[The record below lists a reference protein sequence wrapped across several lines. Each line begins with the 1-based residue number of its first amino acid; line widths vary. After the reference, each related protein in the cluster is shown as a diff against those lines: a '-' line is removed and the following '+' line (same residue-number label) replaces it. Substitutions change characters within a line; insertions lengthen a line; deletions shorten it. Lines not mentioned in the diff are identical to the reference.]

1 MRHAHLFNWQKARVC
16 LCLLCIGCALV
27 LIMQSLNGR
36 TDWTEEASAPG
47 PNAWIR
53 DAAGWDWLARGAGV
67 MTIVVLSIGLST
79 RRRWAA
85 IACPAT
91 ASASLAWAAY
101 VAWRYSQ
108 EIAQGLVARAGSTV
122 RTPVQIA
129 TAAQVAAVASIIG
142 LVLLALN
149 VNFVLKRTIRGRR
162 ELCLK

>member
-36 TDWTEEASAPG
+36 TVWTEDASAPG
-47 PNAWIR
+47 PTAWIR